1 MSLTDTLKNTLS
13 ALTEGGLN
21 RYRLNI
27 PSCTASLD
35 VETFT
40 GKEFMSE
47 LYHYTIL
54 FTSSDQNISSSQL
67 LTRPATLTMGTGP
80 LMGLTEQKVVHGVVT
95 HFKRIRGS
103 RDQATY
109 QIIIEPFLSLL
120 RNQFRTHRFFVDKS
134 VPEVVTEVLQEH
146 GLKGWEYEFTLKAD
160 YPKREQ
166 INQYKENDL
175 AFIERLL
182 AEVGIFYFFTLQPN
196 TQTEVVHFADKQSA
210 WTFGKS
216 LPLSSPS
223 GMSDNAVDS
232 VWGVN
237 VRQNVVERNVTAS
250 DYNHR
255 EAQNVLTSVPADM
268 TRGDVDGVTYGEVYH
283 YLPRHLERGDKITPS
298 AETGNFWA
306 RLEHERF
313 LSGQTTISG
322 FSNDA
327 LLSPAQVLTISEL
340 AVPPTLPSETDNGII
355 ITRTGYIASRKNALI
370 VMWEGM
376 PYYENRCWRPAAKNR
391 PVVSGTMTA
400 RVTSAKDNDI
410 YAWQDASGMYRV
422 KFDADRDDKR
432 QGMESMPVRFA
443 KPYGGDK
450 YGFHFPLIQGTEVAI
465 AFHEG
470 DPDRPYIAHALHDSR
485 HVDHVTE
492 ANSTRNVVRTAGLN
506 KLRMEDKRGEE
517 HIKLS
522 TEYGGKTQLNLGHN
536 VNASRVLRG
545 EGAELRT
552 NDWVSVRGGKG
563 VMLTADAQPDVGSKM
578 LEMDR
583 AVEQL
588 EQALTLARS
597 LQAAAKGA
605 QATISDIDSQ
615 KTLNSSLKYLKMP
628 GMLASAP
635 AGIGIL
641 SPEAVRL
648 ASGEASIGLMSGK
661 NTDISAGQSFTVA
674 ASEAVSL
681 FAQAAGMKMYAG
693 AGTVDIQAQADAMN
707 VSALQDIT
715 VASGQGSVKVNASKE
730 LILSCGGAYIKLSGG
745 NIELG
750 CPGNI
755 LLKAANVNQIGPAS
769 LDTPPVTFPKG
780 YGGTFTVTDPESG
793 DIKPFTSYRVTSP
806 DGEVLEGISDSSG
819 KTAPF
824 YSSTPGN
831 VKIEFPREQKDEGP
845 GHWVTVEHDYHGL
858 KNAAIMSINR
868 LTSMGDSGRA
878 FFTEGKDFMHTKR
891 DKIQEWNPLP
901 SDADENTIN
910 NSAVH
915 RYGEQRRITQT
926 FLEGDDAWQVS
937 GTSWHWMPV
946 VADELYETKDSK

>member
-1 MSLTDTLKNTLS
+1 MSLTDTFKNTLS

-21 RYRLNI
+21 RYRLDI
-27 PSCTASLD
+27 PSCTALLD

-40 GKEFMSE
+40 GKEFISE
-47 LYHYTIL
+47 LYHYQVI
-54 FTSSDQNISSSQL
+54 FTSSDQNISSAQL
-67 LTRPATLTMGTGP
+67 LTKPATLTMGTGP
-80 LMGLTEQKVVHGVVT
+80 LMELTGQKVVHGVVT
-95 HFKRIRGS
+95 HFKRISGS
-103 RDQATY
+103 CDQATY
-109 QIIIEPFLSLL
+109 QIIIEPYLSLL
-120 RNQFRTHRFFVDKS
+120 RKQFRTHRFFVNKS

-146 GLKGWEYEFTLKAD
+146 GLKCWEYEFTLKAD

-166 INQYKENDL
+166 INQYKESDL

-182 AEVGIFYFFTLQPN
+182 AEVGIFYFFTLQPD

-210 WTFGKS
+210 WTFGKT
-216 LPLSSPS
+216 LPLNSPS
-223 GMSDNAVDS
+223 GMNDNKADAG
-232 VWGVN
+232 WGIN
-237 VRQNVVERNVTAS
+237 VRQNVVERSVIAS

-255 EAQNVLTSVPADM
+255 EAQNVLTSAPADM
-268 TRGDVDGVTYGEVYH
+268 TRGEGDGVTYGEVYH

-313 LSGQTTISG
+313 LSVQTTVSG
-322 FSNDA
+322 RSNDA
-327 LLSPAQVLTISEL
+327 LLSPAQVLTISEV
-340 AVPPTLPSETDNGII
+340 AITPTLPSETDKGII
-355 ITRTGYIASRKNALI
+355 ITRTGYTASRKNAQL
-370 VMWEGM
+370 VTWEGM
-376 PYYENRCWRPAAKNR
+376 PYYENRCWRPALKKR
-391 PVVSGTMTA
+391 PVVSGTLMA

-422 KFDADRDDKR
+422 KFDADRDDKG
-432 QGMESMPVRFA
+432 QGLESMPVRFA

-492 ANSTRNVVRTAGLN
+492 ANSTRNVIRTAGLN

-517 HIKLS
+517 HVKLS

-536 VNASRVLRG
+536 VNADRVVRG

-563 VMLTADAQPDVGSKM
+563 ILLTADVQPDVGTKM

-597 LQAAAKGA
+597 LKAAVKGA
-605 QATISDIDSQ
+605 KATVSDIDSQ

-641 SPEAVRL
+641 SPETVRV
-648 ASGEASIGLMSGK
+648 ASGGASIGLMSGK

-674 ASEAVSL
+674 VGEAVSL

-693 AGTVDIQAQADAMN
+693 AGMVDIQAQADAVN

-715 VASGQGSVKVNASKE
+715 VISGQGSVKVNASQE
-730 LILSCGGAYIKLSGG
+730 LVLSCGGAYIKLSGG

-750 CPGNI
+750 CLGNI
-755 LLKAANVNQIGPAS
+755 LLKAANVNQTGPAS

-780 YGGTFTVTDPESG
+780 YSEGFITTSSESG
-793 DIKPFTSYRVTSP
+793 AVKPFTTYRITTAE
-806 DGEVLEGISDSSG
+806 GEVYNGVSSATG
-819 KTAPF
+819 ETAPIF
-824 YSSTPGN
+824 TSMPSQL
-831 VKIEFPREQKDEGP
+831 KIEYPRNVPE
-845 GHWVTVEHDYHGL
+845 
-858 KNAAIMSINR
+858 S
-868 LTSMGDSGRA
+868 
-878 FFTEGKDFMHTKR
+878 
-891 DKIQEWNPLP
+891 
-901 SDADENTIN
+901 
-910 NSAVH
+910 
-915 RYGEQRRITQT
+915 
-926 FLEGDDAWQVS
+926 LEA
-937 GTSWHWMPV
+937 
-946 VADELYETKDSK
+946 E

>member
-1 MSLTDTLKNTLS
+1 MSLTDTFKNTLS

-21 RYRLNI
+21 RYRLDI
-27 PSCTASLD
+27 PSCTALLD

-40 GKEFMSE
+40 GKEFISE
-47 LYHYTIL
+47 LYHYQVI
-54 FTSSDQNISSSQL
+54 FTSSDQNISSAQL
-67 LTRPATLTMGTGP
+67 LTKPATLTMGTGP
-80 LMGLTEQKVVHGVVT
+80 LMELTGQKVVHGVVT
-95 HFKRIRGS
+95 HFKRISGS
-103 RDQATY
+103 CDQATY
-109 QIIIEPFLSLL
+109 QIIIEPYLSLL
-120 RNQFRTHRFFVDKS
+120 RKQFRTHRFFVNKS

-146 GLKGWEYEFTLKAD
+146 GLKCWEYEFTLKAD

-166 INQYKENDL
+166 INQYKESDL

-182 AEVGIFYFFTLQPN
+182 AEVGIFYFFTLQPD

-210 WTFGKS
+210 WTFGKT
-216 LPLSSPS
+216 LPLNSPS
-223 GMSDNAVDS
+223 GMNDNKADA
-232 VWGVN
+232 VWGIN
-237 VRQNVVERNVTAS
+237 VRQNVVERSVIAS

-255 EAQNVLTSVPADM
+255 EAQNVLTSAPADM
-268 TRGDVDGVTYGEVYH
+268 TRGEGDCVTYGEVYH

-313 LSGQTTISG
+313 LSVQTTVSG
-322 FSNDA
+322 RSNDA
-327 LLSPAQVLTISEL
+327 LLSPAQVLTISEV
-340 AVPPTLPSETDNGII
+340 AIPPTLPSETDKGII
-355 ITRTGYIASRKNALI
+355 ITRTGYTASRKNALL
-370 VMWEGM
+370 VTWEGM
-376 PYYENRCWRPAAKNR
+376 PYYENRCWRPALKKR
-391 PVVSGTMTA
+391 PVVSGTLMA

-422 KFDADRDDKR
+422 KFDADRDDKG
-432 QGMESMPVRFA
+432 QGLESMPVRFA

-492 ANSTRNVVRTAGLN
+492 ANSTRNVIRTAGLN

-517 HIKLS
+517 HVKLS

-536 VNASRVLRG
+536 VNADRVVRG

-563 VMLTADAQPDVGSKM
+563 ILLTADVQPDVGTKM

-597 LQAAAKGA
+597 LKAAVKGA
-605 QATISDIDSQ
+605 KATVSDIDSQ

-641 SPEAVRL
+641 SPETVRV
-648 ASGEASIGLMSGK
+648 ASGGASIGLMSGK

-674 ASEAVSL
+674 VGEAVSL

-693 AGTVDIQAQADAMN
+693 AGMVDIQAQADAVN

-715 VASGQGSVKVNASKE
+715 VISGQGSVKVNASQE
-730 LILSCGGAYIKLSGG
+730 LVLSCGGAYIKLSGG

-750 CPGNI
+750 CLGNI
-755 LLKAANVNQIGPAS
+755 LLKAANVNQTGPAS

-780 YGGTFTVTDPESG
+780 YSEGFITTSSESG
-793 DIKPFTSYRVTSP
+793 AVKPFTTYRITTAE
-806 DGEVLEGISDSSG
+806 GEVYNGVSSATG
-819 KTAPF
+819 ETAPIF
-824 YSSTPGN
+824 TSMPSQL
-831 VKIEFPREQKDEGP
+831 KIEYPRNVPE
-845 GHWVTVEHDYHGL
+845 
-858 KNAAIMSINR
+858 S
-868 LTSMGDSGRA
+868 
-878 FFTEGKDFMHTKR
+878 
-891 DKIQEWNPLP
+891 
-901 SDADENTIN
+901 
-910 NSAVH
+910 
-915 RYGEQRRITQT
+915 
-926 FLEGDDAWQVS
+926 LEA
-937 GTSWHWMPV
+937 
-946 VADELYETKDSK
+946 E